1 MDMRLGGVV
10 MLKRILVGVSGTP
23 ALEAKI
29 NYTLELARI
38 HGAEVQLIDVVDV
51 DRLGE
56 IGPIPI
62 GAGHFAERMI
72 AKRIE
77 TSHEISDSAVRT
89 FTNRCLAA
97 NIKAETLSHEG
108 DPLAVVAGLWRYADI
123 VVLGARGWFDHKVLD
138 DPEEALGQVIA
149 TGVRPILAVPDEAR
163 QIKKVAIF
171 YNGALEAAKA
181 MKHYI
186 LFNPYPDVKEAE
198 LVCLGDSKTGERPDD
213 LLDDARSF
221 LALHGI
227 SAQSHVIPSEDVV
240 ESALEFVEE
249 NNIDLI
255 VMGGSYHRV
264 LLSKR
269 FGRAT
274 LGILRR
280 ANVPV
285 FLSH

>member
-1 MDMRLGGVV
+1 

-29 NYTLELARI
+29 SYTLDLARR
-38 HGAEVQLIDVVDV
+38 HQAQVQLVDVVDV

-62 GAGHFAERMI
+62 GAGHFAKRMV

-77 TSHEISDSAVRT
+77 TSHEISDSAVKV
-89 FTNRCLAA
+89 FTERCVANRVDVQS
-97 NIKAETLSHEG
+97 LSHEG
-108 DPLAVVAGLWRYADI
+108 DPLAVIAGLWRYSDI
-123 VVLGARGWFDHKVLD
+123 CILGARGWFDHNVLD

-149 TGVRPILAVPDEAR
+149 TGVRPILAVPDHAR
-163 QIKKVAIF
+163 SIKKVAIF

-181 MKHYI
+181 MKHFVLHGI
-186 LFNPYPDVKEAE
+186 YPDIKLVD
-198 LVCLGDSKTGERPDD
+198 LVCIGDSKTGEAPER
-213 LLDDARSF
+213 LLDDAKEF

-227 SAQSHVIPSEDVV
+227 QSHLHILSGSDRV
-240 ESALEFVEE
+240 ETALKFVSD
-249 NNIDLI
+249 NQIDLM

-269 FGRAT
+269 FGRTT
-274 LGILRR
+274 LGIVRQ
-280 ANVPV
+280 AEVPV

>member
-1 MDMRLGGVV
+1 

-29 NYTLELARI
+29 SYTLDLAKR
-38 HGAEVQLIDVVDV
+38 HGAQVQLVDVVDV

-62 GAGHFAERMI
+62 GAGHFAKRMI

-77 TSHEISDSAVRT
+77 SSHEISNSAVKI
-89 FTNRCLAA
+89 FTERCQSEGVSV
-97 NIKAETLSHEG
+97 ETLSHEG
-108 DPLAVVAGLWRYADI
+108 DPLAVIAGLWRYADI
-123 VVLGARGWFDHKVLD
+123 CILGARGWFDHNVLD

-163 QIKKVAIF
+163 PIRKAAIF

-181 MKHYI
+181 MKHYVQHDI
-186 LFNPYPDVKEAE
+186 YPDIRHVD
-198 LVCLGDSKTGERPDD
+198 LVCVGNSKTGEPVGK
-213 LLDDARSF
+213 LLDDAEEF
-221 LALHGI
+221 LALHDVSSEAHI
-227 SAQSHVIPSEDVV
+227 LQSDDRVA
-240 ESALEFVEE
+240 SALHFTKEHD
-249 NNIDLI
+249 IDLM

-269 FGRAT
+269 FGHMT
-274 LGILRR
+274 LSLLRQ
-280 ANVPV
+280 ADVPI